1 MLNNFTNRN
10 IPYSAQIELTLRC
23 NGKCPFCSIH
33 SLPESIIGEDMN
45 TGQIKYLIDQL
56 TELGVN
62 ALTYTGGEPTLRKDL
77 AEIIY
82 HTGVVH
88 DFINGIATNGFLMP
102 KLFKEHSF
110 EGLDYILTSI
120 DYPTAKQHDRMRGMK
135 VFERVMEMIEVANR
149 RDIKVIISTVVM
161 KDNIHLLEEICELGD
176 KMNCSMELFPCE
188 DIIRNYPDKMCQI
201 TNIHDMIPDIPKWAR
216 TIRDLRSK
224 FKNILTDPVSID
236 LVEKGGFGGYP
247 NYHQKVLRCHVA
259 KYFLFIRHDGFM
271 DFPCKIFPVVSV
283 DAFKY
288 PIPKIYDAIEIRE
301 VMKKHDS
308 YDQCNHCRLGCAIA
322 ASLPSSMK
330 AVYGKYIRGFL
341 DGNLS

>member
-1 MLNNFTNRN
+1 
-10 IPYSAQIELTLRC
+10 
-23 NGKCPFCSIH
+23 
-33 SLPESIIGEDMN
+33 MN
-45 TGQIKYLIDQL
+45 TDQIKYLIDQL
-56 TELGVN
+56 AELGVN

-88 DFINGIATNGFLMP
+88 DFMNGIATNGFLMP

-120 DYPTAKQHDRMRGMK
+120 DYPTAEQHDRMRGMK
-135 VFERVMEMIEVANR
+135 VFEKVMEMIEIANK

-161 KDNIHLLEEICELGD
+161 KDNIHLLEEICEIGEKL
-176 KMNCSMELFPCE
+176 NCSMELFPCE
-188 DIIRNYPDKMCQI
+188 DIIRHYNDKRCQI
-201 TNIHDMIPDIPKWAR
+201 TNIQDMIPNIPQWAK
-216 TIRDLRSK
+216 TIRNLRSR
-224 FKNILTDPVSID
+224 FKHILTDPVSID

-247 NYHQKVLRCHVA
+247 SYHQKVLRCHVA
-259 KYFLFIRHDGFM
+259 KSFLFIRHDGFM
-271 DFPCKIFPVVSV
+271 DFPCKIYPIKSV

-288 PIPKIYDAIEIRE
+288 PIPKIYNAIEIRE
-301 VMKKHDS
+301 IMKKHDS
-308 YDQCNHCRLGCAIA
+308 YDQCNNCRLGCAIA

-330 AVYGKYIRGFL
+330 AVYSKYIKGFI